1 MGIMDRDYYKKQG
14 KSKDPYYDPK
24 QFRGS
29 RRRTSNLSVA
39 SNESSPSSLKTI
51 LFWLTV
57 GTLIY
62 LGIHYYQQNKRLDP
76 AEMEFPQSGTTI
88 LYQPGTDST
97 AKLTVIS
104 EDRNTDNCIVKLE
117 DWRTG
122 VPVLE
127 LFIKAEQ
134 SAEVPNIP
142 LGEYRVKTLCGNKW
156 YGRAKL
162 FGANSTASIS
172 ETSLI
177 FYKRGDQYF
186 GHTLNLNHSINGNFK
201 TVPLSSN
208 SF

>member
-1 MGIMDRDYYKKQG
+1 MGIMDRDYYKK
-14 KSKDPYYDPK
+14 KAKPNDPYYDPK

-29 RRRTSNLSVA
+29 KRKFTEISAA
-39 SNESSPSSLKTI
+39 SNESSPSYLKTI

-57 GTLIY
+57 GALVY
-62 LGIHYYQQNKRLDP
+62 LGIHYYQQNKPVAP

-88 LYQPGTDST
+88 LYQPGTPSA

-134 SAEVPNIP
+134 SAEVPNVP

-156 YGRAKL
+156 YGRTKL
-162 FGANSTASIS
+162 FGANSTASIG

-186 GHTLNLNHSINGNFK
+186 GHTLNLNRSLSGNFK
-201 TVPLSSN
+201 TAPASS
-208 SF
+208 SLF